1 MMPVSKSVRRSLLA
15 ALLSLGVAAP
25 AGAVRATP
33 VVGGGVTVDV
43 VATNSWSGGFN
54 GAVRITN
61 NTSSSPITSFS
72 VVFKLGGSAG
82 VAGTAWNGNISAA
95 EASGNR
101 TATNPSW
108 LQYQP
113 IQTGQTWDVG
123 FGGSGTFAGST
134 VVSLTINGQ
143 AITLG
148 GGGGDTSPPTV
159 SLTSSAT
166 SVTTAGNLTLTA
178 SATDN
183 VGVAK
188 VVFYDGATLLGT
200 DTSAP
205 YTQVVA
211 VAAANNGTHSFTA
224 KAYDAAGN
232 AATSAAVSV
241 VVDIPTTDTIQPTV
255 SLASS
260 ATSVTTAG
268 SFTLTAAA
276 SDNVGVTRVE
286 FYDGATLLA
295 SDTTSPYS
303 QVVTAT
309 SANNGTHSFT
319 ARAFDAAGNNRTSTA
334 VSVVIDIPA
343 GGDVTPP
350 TVSLSS
356 SAATVTTA
364 GNVTLTAT
372 ASDAVGVARVEFYDG
387 TTLLGSDTTA
397 PYTFVGAFTSANNG
411 THSFTARAY
420 DAAGNVGSSSAVT
433 VTVNI
438 SSGGGSSPVYTAAGG
453 KFLKDGAEI
462 KLFGLNWFGMETPNR
477 VLHGLWTGRQLDD
490 FLSDFKSKG
499 FNALRLPLSP
509 EVINAGYAI
518 DSGPYSG
525 NDCAAMCNKDGRTA
539 LEYTL
544 ARAQAAGMYVLL
556 DFHTCNPANLGSGL
570 PGTPIGC
577 SGYSLAKWLADLQ
590 VLATLSRTYGNV
602 IGVDLTNEPWNL
614 TWSAWSSYASQ
625 GGQAVLS
632 VNPNTT
638 VWVEGI
644 GNASTSGV
652 SGGANWGQNL
662 YEAGAISGVPASKL
676 VYTPHSYGPSVAAMS
691 YFSDPTFPSN
701 MPAIWDTLFGHLV
714 NQGYTVVVGEF
725 GGQYTGADKTWQDAF
740 VTYLV
745 GKNMKSSFYWC
756 VNPNSGDTGG
766 VLEGDWKT
774 WNTGK
779 LTLLQRLMQ

>member
-1 MMPVSKSVRRSLLA
+1 MMSFWKSSRRLFLLVSLVLGA
-15 ALLSLGVAAP
+15 AACGGQQSNAVSAAP
-25 AGAVRATP
+25 SGDSASVAVS
-33 VVGGGVTVDV
+33 GGGITVDV
-43 VATNSWSGGFN
+43 IATNSWPGGFN

-61 NTSSSPITSFS
+61 TAFSAPITSFS
-72 VVFKLGGSAG
+72 VVFKMSGTGT
-82 VAGTAWNGNISAA
+82 VAGTSWNGDISAPDG
-95 EASGNR
+95 SGNR
-101 TATNPSW
+101 TATNPNW

-113 IQTGQTWDVG
+113 IRTGASWDVG
-123 FGGSGTFAGST
+123 FNGGGTFSGAT
-134 VVSLTINGQ
+134 IVSVTINGQ
-143 AITLG
+143 SIPIG
-148 GGGGDTSPPTV
+148 GNPGDTTPPTV
-159 SLTSSAT
+159 SLVSSAI
-166 SVTTAGNLTLTA
+166 SVTAAGSITLTA
-178 SATDN
+178 S
-183 VGVAK
+183 
-188 VVFYDGATLLGT
+188 
-200 DTSAP
+200 
-205 YTQVVA
+205 
-211 VAAANNGTHSFTA
+211 
-224 KAYDAAGN
+224 
-232 AATSAAVSV
+232 
-241 VVDIPTTDTIQPTV
+241 
-255 SLASS
+255 
-260 ATSVTTAG
+260 
-268 SFTLTAAA
+268 A
-276 SDNVGVTRVE
+276 SDNVGVSRVE
-286 FYDGATLLA
+286 FYEGSTLLA
-295 SDTTSPYS
+295 TDSSAPYTTT
-303 QVVTAT
+303 VAFT

-319 ARAFDAAGNNRTSTA
+319 ARAFDPEGNST
-334 VSVVIDIPA
+334 
-343 GGDVTPP
+343 
-350 TVSLSS
+350 L
-356 SAATVTTA
+356 
-364 GNVTLTAT
+364 
-372 ASDAVGVARVEFYDG
+372 
-387 TTLLGSDTTA
+387 
-397 PYTFVGAFTSANNG
+397 
-411 THSFTARAY
+411 
-420 DAAGNVGSSSAVT
+420 SSAVL

-438 SSGGGSSPVYTAAGG
+438 SGGGSGPVYTAAGG

-509 EVINAGYAI
+509 EVINPGYAI

-590 VLATLSRTYGNV
+590 VLATLSKSYANV
-602 IGVDLTNEPWNL
+602 IGIDLTNEPWNL

-691 YFSDPTFPSN
+691 YFGDAAFPSN

-740 VTYLV
+740 VTYLI

-766 VLEGDWKT
+766 VLEGDWRT